1 MDVQSV
7 GVIGA
12 GFIGRGVAM
21 AAALGGMRVH
31 LYDTNEDVLERSL
44 LHMGQRL
51 AARSRHYGLTPG
63 EMEEVLRRIRT
74 VSRLEA
80 ACEVDLVVE
89 AIPEDFAAKVAL
101 WREVDRFA
109 PSQTVLAT
117 TTSTFSITELSGAT
131 SRPEWFLGLHFPQ
144 PPTSSRVV
152 EVVRGYVTCEEAHDL
167 ALRFCKRAGLTPI
180 QTIDVPPFLVQRLL
194 IPFIH
199 EGIRALQEGVAAA
212 SDIDEAMRLALQH
225 PVGPLQLADRMGL
238 DHVLAI
244 SEKLARETGDSR
256 YLPPRL
262 LRQMV
267 RAGKLGRKSGEGFY
281 VYDEDAATSSAS
293 AASDSMRVE
302 RRPLG

>member
-1 MDVQSV
+1 
-7 GVIGA
+7 
-12 GFIGRGVAM
+12 
-21 AAALGGMRVH
+21 
-31 LYDTNEDVLERSL
+31 
-44 LHMGQRL
+44 
-51 AARSRHYGLTPG
+51 
-63 EMEEVLRRIRT
+63 
-74 VSRLEA
+74 
-80 ACEVDLVVE
+80 
-89 AIPEDFAAKVAL
+89 
-101 WREVDRFA
+101 
-109 PSQTVLAT
+109 
-117 TTSTFSITELSGAT
+117 
-131 SRPEWFLGLHFPQ
+131 
-144 PPTSSRVV
+144 
-152 EVVRGYVTCEEAHDL
+152 VVRGYVTCEEAHDL

-199 EGIRALQEGVAAA
+199 EGIRALQEGVASA

-281 VYDEDAATSSAS
+281 VYDDDATAPAS
-293 AASDSMRVE
+293 AASDSMRAE

>member
-1 MDVQSV
+1 MDVQTV

-31 LYDTNEDVLERSL
+31 LYDADEEVLERSL

-74 VSRLEA
+74 VPRLESACA
-80 ACEVDLVVE
+80 ADLVIE
-89 AIPEDFAAKVAL
+89 AIPEDLQAKLAV
-101 WREVDRFA
+101 WRDIDGFA
-109 PSQTVLAT
+109 PGRAVLAT
-117 TTSTFSITELSGAT
+117 TTSTISITELSGAT

-152 EVVRGYVTCEEAHDL
+152 EVVRGYVTCEEAHEL
-167 ALRFCKRAGLTPI
+167 ALRFCRRAGLTPI

-199 EGIRALQEGVAAA
+199 EGIRALQEGVASA

-281 VYDEDAATSSAS
+281 VYDEDATAPAS

>member
-21 AAALGGMRVH
+21 AAALGGMRVL
-31 LYDTNEDVLERSL
+31 LYDIQEEVLERSL

-74 VSRLEA
+74 VPRLES
-80 ACEVDLVVE
+80 ACDADLVLE
-89 AIPEDFAAKVAL
+89 AIPEDFEAKMAL
-101 WREVDRFA
+101 LRDVDRFA
-109 PSQTVLAT
+109 PPRAVLAT
-117 TTSTFSITELSGAT
+117 TTSTFSVTELSGAT

-152 EVVRGYVTCEEAHDL
+152 EVVRGYVTCDEAHEL

-199 EGIRALQEGVAAA
+199 EGIRALQEGVASA

-238 DHVLAI
+238 DHVLAT

-281 VYDEDAATSSAS
+281 VYDDESTSAAS